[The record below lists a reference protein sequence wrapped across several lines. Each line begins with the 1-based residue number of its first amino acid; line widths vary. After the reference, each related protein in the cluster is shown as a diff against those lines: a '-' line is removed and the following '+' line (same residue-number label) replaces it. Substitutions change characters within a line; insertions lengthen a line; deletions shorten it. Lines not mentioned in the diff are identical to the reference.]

1 MLYIAVYPLAKSVY
15 FFRFHNQSNQF
26 IDHKGM
32 KQIQI
37 SKTFDTFLQS
47 PLVFA
52 KNPKEKPQSLYIIIY
67 IINHAP
73 VCYFILHEAS
83 KRECSIK
90 YKHTHKERENINIYN
105 I

>member
-47 PLVFA
+47 PLVSA
-52 KNPKEKPQSLYIIIY
+52 KQTKEKAPIAIY
-67 IINHAP
+67 YNIYYNHAP

-90 YKHTHKERENINIYN
+90 YKHKHKERNINIYN

>member
-1 MLYIAVYPLAKSVY
+1 MLYVAVYPLAKSVY
-15 FFRFHNQSNQF
+15 FFRFHNQSSQL

-32 KQIQI
+32 KQIRI
-37 SKTFDTFLQS
+37 SKTFDAFRQNHLLPT
-47 PLVFA
+47 
-52 KNPKEKPQSLYIIIY
+52 KTNKEKPPIAIY
-67 IINHAP
+67 YNIYYNHAP